1 MSRPMA
7 NFHLPLSTELR
18 ELLRKEAEESGQP
31 ATAIAREVLQDGLAQ
46 RRKLRLHRQIATWAA
61 AHAGTDLDLDED
73 LEQAGLEAFEAE
85 PF

>member
-7 NFHLPLSTELR
+7 NFHLPLSTELH
-18 ELLRKEAEESGQP
+18 ELLREEAEQSGQP

-73 LEQAGLEAFEAE
+73 LERAGLGALEAE
-85 PF
+85 PS